1 MTAGDAHARPAKD
14 PVSQHSSMKRGG
26 AHKPLPLAEELQR
39 VDYFWKRNTQF
50 SVCAHWQGCHA
61 TVDGLTNMSI
71 WTAQTELSKLLKQ
84 NKTKGQEVGM
94 AQKLEGVIPEELRE
108 ECG

>member
-1 MTAGDAHARPAKD
+1 
-14 PVSQHSSMKRGG
+14 
-26 AHKPLPLAEELQR
+26 
-39 VDYFWKRNTQF
+39 
-50 SVCAHWQGCHA
+50 
-61 TVDGLTNMSI
+61 MSI